1 MVARIA
7 VHDEAGFA
15 AYRDR
20 VTPVIAAHGGRYAV
34 RGGAIEVLEGDA
46 PPGRLVIVE
55 FPSMEAARGFY
66 HSADYA
72 PVLQLRLTSA
82 ASEVVL
88 VEGTLP
94 G

>member
-1 MVARIA
+1 MR
-7 VHDEAGFA
+7 DEAGFA
-15 AYRDR
+15 EYRDR

-34 RGGAIEVLEGDA
+34 RGGAIEVLEGDM

-55 FPSMEAARGFY
+55 FASMEAALRFY
-66 HSADYA
+66 HSAEYA
-72 PVLQLRLTSA
+72 PVLQLRLASA

-88 VEGTLP
+88 VEGAMP